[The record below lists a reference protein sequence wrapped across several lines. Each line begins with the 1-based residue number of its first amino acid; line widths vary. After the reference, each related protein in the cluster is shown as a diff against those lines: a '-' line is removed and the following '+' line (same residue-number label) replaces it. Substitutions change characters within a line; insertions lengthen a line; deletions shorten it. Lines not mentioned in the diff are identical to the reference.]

1 MITSTDY
8 NQHKSYENIEEE
20 ILNYNYTLSN
30 SNKEQE
36 NTLIK
41 TGIFIINEI

>member
-1 MITSTDY
+1 MIPSTDY
-8 NQHKSYENIEEE
+8 NQHKNNENIEEE

-36 NTLIK
+36 NTLVRTGK
-41 TGIFIINEI
+41 TIIYVL